1 MKELRPMQTTTGFH
15 FEAVA
20 NRDDLISALRAI
32 KQEWHDS
39 LGIEEMGVFG
49 SFARGNATEESDLDV
64 YVRTRSPNPYLLV
77 HLKEAIEGRVHR
89 KVDIVRLRERMNPL
103 LRKRIEQEGI
113 DV

>member
-1 MKELRPMQTTTGFH
+1 MTARVEPQNASPQDWEGVL
-15 FEAVA
+15 
-20 NRDDLISALRAI
+20 SALRDL
-32 KQEWHDS
+32 KCEWRDS

-49 SFARGNATEESDLDV
+49 SFARDSATEASDLDI
-64 YVRTRSPNPYLLV
+64 YVRTKSPNPYLLV

-103 LRKRIEQEGI
+103 LRRRIEQEGI

>member
-1 MKELRPMQTTTGFH
+1 MNARVAPQ
-15 FEAVA
+15 EASPQDRERV
-20 NRDDLISALRAI
+20 LLALRDL
-32 KQEWHDS
+32 KQEWRDS

-49 SFARGNATEESDLDV
+49 SFARGSATEASDLDV
-64 YVRTRSPNPYLLV
+64 YVKTKSPNPYLLV

-103 LRKRIEQEGI
+103 LRRRIEQEGL

>member
-1 MKELRPMQTTTGFH
+1 MTARPETDRIEPQDASPQDREG
-15 FEAVA
+15 V
-20 NRDDLISALRAI
+20 LSALRDL
-32 KQEWHDS
+32 KREWRDS

-49 SFARGNATEESDLDV
+49 SFARDSATEASDLDI
-64 YVRTRSPNPYLLV
+64 YVRTKSPNPYLLV

-103 LRKRIEQEGI
+103 LRRRIEQEGI